1 MARISNSAAIG
12 REVATTASRQHGLVT
27 REQLRRL
34 GLSDDAILRWSRGGR
49 IHRVARGV
57 YALGR
62 HSISDRGRI
71 HAAVLACG
79 PGAIVSHRSAAFLL
93 GIGGRLPRV
102 VDVIVPSQ
110 RGREIDAVRVHMVP
124 RPAPSELVLVDGI
137 PCTGA
142 ARTIVDLAGTYG
154 EREMRETVERAASE
168 KVLDLAGID
177 AILAGGP
184 RRRGAPCLRRVVED
198 WREVA
203 ATANFEDARS
213 LFEVKLLPL
222 IAAAGLPMPRVNAP
236 VETAERILEVDLL
249 WPDQRFVVEADSR
262 RHHAIEVAFERD
274 HRRDRELLA
283 ARYGFLR
290 VTWRE
295 AEHEPG
301 AVFAVLRDEL
311 LRRGARAPG
320 DSRRN
325 DSGEVPAGVPRAPRN
340 GPG

>member
-1 MARISNSAAIG
+1 MTRISNSAAIG

-34 GLSDDAILRWSRGGR
+34 GLSNDAILRWSRDGR

-57 YALGR
+57 YSLGHR
-62 HSISDRGRI
+62 NISERGRI
-71 HAAVLACG
+71 HAAALACG
-79 PGAIVSHRSAAFLL
+79 PGAIVSHRSAAYLL
-93 GIGGRLPRV
+93 GIGERSPLV
-102 VDVIVPSQ
+102 VDVV
-110 RGREIDAVRVHMVP
+110 VP
-124 RPAPSELVLVDGI
+124 RQGGRKIDGIKAHRVPYPAPHELVIVDGI
-137 PCTGA
+137 PCTGP

-154 EREMRETVERAASE
+154 EKEVRETVERAASE
-168 KVLDLAGID
+168 NVLDLAAID
-177 AILAGGP
+177 AILESGP

-213 LFEVKLLPL
+213 LFEVKLVPL

-249 WPDQRFVVEADSR
+249 WEPERFVVEADSR

-274 HRRDRELLA
+274 HRRNRELMA
-283 ARYGFLR
+283 ANYGFLR

-295 AEHEPG
+295 AEREPG
-301 AVFAVLRDEL
+301 AVLAVVRDEL
-311 LRRGARAPG
+311 ARRGARVPG

-325 DSGEVPAGVPRAPRN
+325 DSGEVPAGVPRDPRD